1 MTSRLDHSC
10 AAGPGPNTGPDLGR
24 FNRIGL
30 AELGA
35 ASLMRRTDTKF
46 VFHASSLAS
55 ILHNLE
61 GAYRLLEVEGL
72 TSHDY
77 RTLYF
82 DTSTLELFHAHH
94 RGSGHR
100 FKVRERKYVTTDQ
113 LFLEVKRRSNKG
125 ETSKV
130 RARAENWDDVL
141 DVSFNTVA
149 EVMAASD
156 LERTPP
162 LTGDLAATL
171 WNSYRRMTLVRI
183 DVPERVTFDTNLS
196 FWTPNGRTSLNGVAI
211 AEVKQERVDRSSPVM
226 QRMRSLGI
234 RPGGFSKYC
243 MGVSLVSPGVKHN
256 RFKPKLRALGQLMG
270 GAPHVA

>member
-1 MTSRLDHSC
+1 MNTYPVRIPRRGSDVRVSSGLESFTS
-10 AAGPGPNTGPDLGR
+10 
-24 FNRIGL
+24 IGL

-46 VFHASSLAS
+46 VFHASSLPAM
-55 ILHNLE
+55 LQGLE
-61 GAYRLLEVEGL
+61 GVYRLLEVENI
-72 TSHDY
+72 TSHEY
-77 RTLYF
+77 CTLYF
-82 DTSTLELFHAHH
+82 DTPSLDLFHAHH

-100 FKVRERKYVTTDQ
+100 FKVRQRKYMTTDQ

-125 ETSKV
+125 ETNKV
-130 RARAENWDDVL
+130 RALTERMDDVL
-141 DVSFNTVA
+141 DVSSSTVA

-156 LERTPP
+156 LERATP

-171 WNSYRRMTLVRI
+171 WNSYRRVTLVRI
-183 DVPERVTFDTNLS
+183 DVPERVTFDTDLC
-196 FWTPNGRTSLNGVAI
+196 FWTADAGKQLRGVAI

-226 QRMRSLGI
+226 ERMRALGV

-243 MGVSLVSPGVKHN
+243 MGVSLITRGVKHN

-270 GAPHVA
+270 GTPHVA